1 MAYSHFYN
9 TNTNKYTTLYLF
21 YIKKFNTYKLGVTS
35 NFEKRINKY
44 IDGQPFVNYY
54 VSKEEIEKNKISR
67 NDILVLFCKEVLNA
81 MDEEKKLLRM
91 IIGYK
96 LNLPHIA
103 FKEHFTGDAKANEIL
118 EYMNDLN

>member
-1 MAYSHFYN
+1 
-9 TNTNKYTTLYLF
+9 
-21 YIKKFNTYKLGVTS
+21 
-35 NFEKRINKY
+35 
-44 IDGQPFVNYY
+44 
-54 VSKEEIEKNKISR
+54 
-67 NDILVLFCKEVLNA
+67 